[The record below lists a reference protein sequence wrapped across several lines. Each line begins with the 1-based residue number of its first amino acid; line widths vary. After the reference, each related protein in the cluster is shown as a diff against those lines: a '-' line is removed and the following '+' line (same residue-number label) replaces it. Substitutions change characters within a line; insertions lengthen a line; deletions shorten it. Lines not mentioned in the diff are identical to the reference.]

1 MLFNQGK
8 YGVRIPLE
16 LPPWVIPRG
25 GALNKFLAVRCMINT
40 GSNLPVGL
48 GEFSHPM
55 KQTYDA
61 PGQIALVTDVAEEW
75 PNSDFVGSYQ
85 VGCDFTFFGGSGLI

>member
-16 LPPWVIPRG
+16 LPPWVLPRG
-25 GALNKFLAVRCMINT
+25 SPLNQALSVRCMINT
-40 GSNLPVGL
+40 GSNQPVGL

-55 KQTYDA
+55 KQTFVG
-61 PGQIALVTDVAEEW
+61 PGQIALVTDAAQEW
-75 PNSDFVGSYQ
+75 PDSDFVASYQ
-85 VGCDFTFFGGSGLI
+85 VSTLCS